1 MSTVKQPSRARR
13 LGSYVGLRARLGLRR
28 IKANFS
34 QYLQVVIGAVVAYS
48 FCLLVLGHQYP
59 FLAAVAATVGTGVVT
74 DRRLRR
80 ATEFGIGAIFG
91 VLAGEVVLSLF
102 GTGIWQMALVMFCG
116 ILVGALINS
125 GPLFITQIGVQSI
138 YVVTVP
144 PALNAYPFDRTVDAA
159 VGASVAILMSL
170 IVPHDARKAPRDRAA
185 SLLDE
190 ISEILQAISRSI
202 RTADTGA
209 AQRALE
215 RARDTQSYVDQWHSS
230 VNVSKEAT
238 RINARSRRYAA
249 EVNRLA
255 RAAEYAD
262 RSMRMVRIVARRS
275 VTLTQTGEARPE
287 ISGLIDALAEGSSML
302 GIALRRGTS
311 RVPAE
316 EYLSSVAARLDVK
329 APFVEDRLD
338 ETIILMLRPLAHD
351 LMCAAGLTE
360 AAADDVLPGLPE
372 LDGE

>member
-1 MSTVKQPSRARR
+1 MSKAQSQPRIER
-13 LGSYVGLRARLGLRR
+13 LGASLRLRARLGMRR
-28 IKANFS
+28 VKGNFS
-34 QYLQVVIGAVVAYS
+34 QYMQVVIGAVVAYS

-80 ATEFGIGAIFG
+80 ASEFGIGAILG
-91 VLAGEVVLSLF
+91 VLAGELVVTIF

-116 ILVGALINS
+116 ILLGALINS

-170 IVPHDARKAPRDRAA
+170 IVPHDARKAPRDRAS

-190 ISEILQAISRSI
+190 ISEILLATSRSL
-202 RTADTGA
+202 RKANTQA
-209 AQRALE
+209 AEKALA
-215 RARDTQSYVDQWHSS
+215 RARDTQTFVDDWRSS
-230 VNVSKEAT
+230 VNVSQEAT

-262 RSMRMVRIVARRS
+262 RSMRMVRIVARRT
-275 VTLTQTGEARPE
+275 VTLTQTGDARPE
-287 ISGLIDALAEGSSML
+287 LANLIDALGEGASML

-311 RVPAE
+311 RIPAE
-316 EYLSSVAARLDVK
+316 EYLTTVAARLDVR
-329 APFVEDRLD
+329 APFVADRLD
-338 ETIILMLRPLAHD
+338 ETFILMLRPLAHD
-351 LMCAAGLTE
+351 LLCAAGMTE
-360 AAADDVLPGLPE
+360 SGADEALPVLPE
-372 LDGE
+372 LDD